1 MQFIIE
7 KTQTLVNSFLNEC
20 LVTDRSYEIIWKKLT
35 SEQQN
40 SIFNIIISEQKNNLL
55 ERIFTFLNIEQIKIL
70 LDLPNFKFLR
80 CHFRKENKEFN
91 KLSINER
98 IKICFSLVK
107 LFEIENKWNEIDID
121 SKKILIKNKHF
132 KNNNLN
138 NSLVEDFFKKLI
150 NFEKNRE
157 YKNFIFDCLK
167 GDFDV
172 PCCIYKDNYNYNIFN
187 IDEFTSI
194 IEKDSNFN
202 EDKLKYI
209 QTYYYERI
217 IKVLIK
223 KSRTIW
229 IHPGACHMII
239 DSDLNDLNNYIDEYL
254 FDY

>member
-1 MQFIIE
+1 MQSVID
-7 KTQTLVNSFLNEC
+7 SFLNEC
-20 LVTDRSYEIIWKKLT
+20 LVTDRSYEIIWKKL
-35 SEQQN
+35 SLEEQN
-40 SIFNIIISEQKNNLL
+40 SIFGIIITGRKNNLL

-70 LDLPNFKFLR
+70 SDLPNFEFLH

-132 KNNNLN
+132 KDNNLN
-138 NSLVEDFFKKLI
+138 NPLVEEFFRNLI
-150 NFEKNRE
+150 NFEKYGE

-167 GDFDV
+167 DNFDV
-172 PCCIYKDNYNYNIFN
+172 PYCIYKDNYSYNIFN
-187 IDEFTSI
+187 MDEFTSV

-209 QTYYYERI
+209 QTYFYERI

-223 KSRTIW
+223 KSRKIW
-229 IHPGACHMII
+229 IHPGSCYMII
-239 DSDLNDLNNYIDEYL
+239 DGDLNDYIDEHL